1 MAAAAPAPAPAGAG
15 AGAGAAGAGA
25 APATAVLP
33 NLFPFVFVGC
43 WNQPGEEGAASP
55 PRDIV
60 AAAITSIKD
69 DIQFVVLGGDNVY
82 PKPTKPNPNGSK
94 TKKKHEYSV
103 FEEGMSLYTTIG
115 KPIIPAFGNHNVE
128 LIEKEK
134 QYFKV
139 SKTYDRYDFADND
152 NIHIFVLDTNIII
165 DKRDFYDEMLD
176 WFRTQVSSL
185 PAGHEYFVVQHE
197 PYFTAR
203 LKGTG
208 ELVNADPFLDVQFS
222 RPPIAILC
230 ADTHHYQH
238 ATIQSNIN
246 PGVVLHQFIVGTGGA
261 NSDKHFPAFTN
272 HEFQKKYTFTQVN
285 AIEGFGF
292 LRITSPD
299 PAAFE
304 FIKVMDWIGM
314 GGRRKSRRQRL
325 SQRPITRRKRHSRH
339 RRKNAT

>member
-1 MAAAAPAPAPAGAG
+1 MAAAAPLPVPASPASP
-15 AGAGAAGAGA
+15 A
-25 APATAVLP
+25 APTAVLP

-55 PRDIV
+55 PRDTV
-60 AAAITSIKD
+60 AAAINSIKD
-69 DIQFVVLGGDNVY
+69 SIQFVVLGGDNVY

-94 TKKKHEYSV
+94 AKKVHEFQV
-103 FEEGMSLYTTIG
+103 FEEGMNLYTSID

-128 LIEKEK
+128 LIAKEME
-134 QYFKV
+134 YFKV
-139 SKTYDRYDFADND
+139 SKTYGRYDFADND
-152 NIHIFVLDTNIII
+152 NIHIFVLDTNRII
-165 DKRDFYDEMLD
+165 DKEKSSVDYDEMLD

-203 LKGTG
+203 SKGTG

-238 ATIQSNIN
+238 AIIESNIH
-246 PGVVLHQFIVGTGGA
+246 PGVILHQFIVGTGGA
-261 NSDKHFPAFTN
+261 NRDKHFPDFTN
-272 HEFQKKYTFTQVN
+272 YEFQKKYKFTQVN

-292 LRITSPD
+292 LRINAAD

-304 FIKVMDWIGM
+304 FIKVMDWVGE
-314 GGRRKSRRQRL
+314 GGRRKSRSRRLRRQSQRL
-325 SQRPITRRKRHSRH
+325 SRRPITRR